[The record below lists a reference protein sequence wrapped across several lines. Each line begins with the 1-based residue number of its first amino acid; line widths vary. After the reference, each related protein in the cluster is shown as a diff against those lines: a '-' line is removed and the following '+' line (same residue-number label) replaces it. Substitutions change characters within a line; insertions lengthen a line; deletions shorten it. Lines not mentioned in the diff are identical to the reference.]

1 PRALRPRPP
10 PAPPPRRLAMSAT
23 LMLLSN
29 ERCKLSAMICPSWTP
44 SCSPTPC
51 TQAPIPPPL
60 LCCRRRRAIDPPPS
74 AVNAREVLKGYR
86 TIASDNELSSKAAPC
101 FISATRVRHVLPAA
115 ARGLPARAPR
125 GPPRIRR
132 LLRRR
137 AGRWPAGPPRALPA
151 PCRLPRA
158 GPPSP

>member
-1 PRALRPRPP
+1 GRRAVRRR
-10 PAPPPRRLAMSAT
+10 PAPRLPFLHRSFAA
-23 LMLLSN
+23 
-29 ERCKLSAMICPSWTP
+29 AGDAPSM
-44 SCSPTPC
+44 
-51 TQAPIPPPL
+51 
-60 LCCRRRRAIDPPPS
+60 PPPS
-74 AVNAREVLKGYR
+74 AVKGREVLKGYR

-132 LLRRR
+132 LLRPR
-137 AGRWPAGPPRALPA
+137 AGRWRAGRPRALPA

-158 GPPSP
+158 GLRFPAKGDGSPGSRRFPADRARDRKSVV